1 MIQSALIPALLLC
14 ATTTLAQT
22 AASAPA
28 GCGQLV
34 SIETHDRTTTKYSLA
49 GPAAASTSGAPITLL
64 LLIGGSGMIA
74 LDDQACQHALSR
86 NSLVRMRPA
95 LHAVGIATALVDVPS
110 DISGTD
116 GLAGLR
122 VTSEHADDLGK
133 IISDLRQRTK
143 GTVWVVGHSRGS
155 LSAANAA
162 VRLSGLAAPDGV
174 VLMSAMMSGEPRG
187 KKAWTSQSVF
197 DLPLEALKIPLLM
210 IGHVADNCPRSLASA
225 MPRVIAKTQSS
236 RPQEALINGGPV
248 PPGRAINLSACEVGE
263 PHDFVEQDAILA
275 AGITRFVR
283 GEKF

>member
-22 AASAPA
+22 AANAPA
-28 GCGQLV
+28 GCGKLV
-34 SIETHDRTTTKYSLA
+34 SIETHDRTTTKYSLS
-49 GPAAASTSGAPITLL
+49 GPSAAPTSGAPITLL
-64 LLIGGSGMIA
+64 LLIGGGGIIA

-95 LHAVGIATALVDVPS
+95 LHAAGIATALLDVPS
-110 DISGTD
+110 DISGGD

-122 VTSEHADDLGK
+122 VTSEHASDLGK
-133 IISDLRQRTK
+133 IIADLRQRTQ
-143 GTVWVVGHSRGS
+143 GAVWVVGHSRGS

-162 VRLSGLAAPDGV
+162 ARLSGLAAPDGV

-187 KKAWTSQSVF
+187 KKAWTSQTVF
-197 DLPLEALKIPLLM
+197 DLPLEALKMPLLM
-210 IGHVADNCPRSLASA
+210 IGHLADNCPRSLASA

-236 RPQEALINGGPV
+236 RSQAALISGGPIA
-248 PPGRAINLSACEVGE
+248 PGRSIDLSACEVGE
-263 PHDFVEQDAILA
+263 PHDFVEQEVVLA